1 MVVDIN
7 VSYTFNMGDTLRSV
21 VLVVDDTV
29 DGKDIYMEE
38 TREVGDIMM
47 YHFSKNHWSSTSPC
61 WRPSPLSSP

>member
-29 DGKDIYMEE
+29 DGKDI
-38 TREVGDIMM
+38 
-47 YHFSKNHWSSTSPC
+47 
-61 WRPSPLSSP
+61 